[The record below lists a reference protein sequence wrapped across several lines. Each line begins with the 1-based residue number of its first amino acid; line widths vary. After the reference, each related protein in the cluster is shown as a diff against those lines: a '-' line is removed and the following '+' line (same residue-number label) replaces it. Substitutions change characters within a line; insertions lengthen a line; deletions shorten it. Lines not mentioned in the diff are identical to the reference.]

1 MSKIPRP
8 ERNELIR
15 YLIRKGF
22 STKSQRGSHI
32 KLKRDDVTVII
43 PAGNKRIKPGL
54 LLKILRT
61 AEISRDEFIADHD
74 GGIVK

>member
-22 STKSQRGSHI
+22 STKSQSSHV
-32 KLKRDDVTVII
+32 KLKQNDVTVIV
-43 PAGNKRIKPGL
+43 PAGNKSIKPGL

-61 AEISRDEFIADHD
+61 VEISRDEFIADHD